1 MFGNKIH
8 NGVTSLLFL
17 KPTKYLFC
25 ARKLVKHYYI
35 FSIYFTHSD
44 CIFRRINFLF
54 LDFNITERILVI
66 LFPSYMQSSKKKKKK
81 KEKKKRKKIFN
92 ECFFFFSKNV
102 QAPYSIIMMFQIIK
116 YFYTFT

>member
-8 NGVTSLLFL
+8 NGVTSLLFS

-35 FSIYFTHSD
+35 LSIYFTHSD

-81 KEKKKRKKIFN
+81 KRKKKRKKIFN
-92 ECFFFFSKNV
+92 ECFFLFSKNV